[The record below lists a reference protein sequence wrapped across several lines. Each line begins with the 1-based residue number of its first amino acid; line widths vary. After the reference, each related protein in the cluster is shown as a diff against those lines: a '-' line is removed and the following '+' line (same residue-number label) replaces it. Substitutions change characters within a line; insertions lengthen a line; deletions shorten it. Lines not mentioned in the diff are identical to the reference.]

1 VLTMDSSWFR
11 NSLFL
16 TGGIWLVGIGTMNGW
31 ADEAPT
37 YGRLDS
43 TTEAASIFYG
53 CQRKGDNSLDCELNL
68 IIVSKRAKPE
78 DLSTRLDQ
86 AREEFRRDGV
96 EWSAEYCQWFTDFVD
111 ILEGRKTPPKGY
123 DSKAIAEAQKKL
135 RETADSEKKDL
146 LNWEKANVEFCKSK
160 TEDNWLN
167 LVRLEYEKDSRTCI
181 VNAHTF
187 SDRFRYRRDS
197 GTGVWVT
204 QSSPQGPC
212 GIVQLSRFEPERRGK
227 FVFWKYV
234 ARAIA
239 TNPQGTTLD
248 GQSCKQQEL
257 REYLYDWRTKEHSL
271 SCEYI
276 DFQW

>member
-1 VLTMDSSWFR
+1 MLTMDCSWFGKPI
-11 NSLFL
+11 LV
-16 TGGIWLVGIGTMNGW
+16 TGGLWLVGIMNGW
-31 ADEAPT
+31 ADDAPT

-53 CQRKGDNSLDCELNL
+53 CQQKRDNSLDCELNL

-78 DLSTRLDQ
+78 DLSTRLNQ
-86 AREEFRRDGV
+86 AREEFRRDGT
-96 EWSAEYCQWFTDFVD
+96 EWSAEYCKWFTDFVD

-181 VNAHTF
+181 VTAHTF
-187 SDRFRYRRDS
+187 SDRFRYIRDS
-197 GTGVWVT
+197 GAGVWVT

-234 ARAIA
+234 ARATM

-248 GQSCKQQEL
+248 GKSCKQEQVG
-257 REYLYDWRTKEHSL
+257 EYLYDWRTKEHSL